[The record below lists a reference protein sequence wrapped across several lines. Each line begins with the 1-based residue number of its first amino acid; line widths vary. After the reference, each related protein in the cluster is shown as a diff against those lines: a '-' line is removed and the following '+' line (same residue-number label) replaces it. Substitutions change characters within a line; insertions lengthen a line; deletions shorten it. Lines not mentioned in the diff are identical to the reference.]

1 MGFFDRLSRLLR
13 SNLNDL
19 VGRAEDPAKILDQ
32 SVADMQSDLIKL
44 RQAVASAIASQKRI
58 ENQAQQAESQ
68 AKTWYERATLAL
80 KKGEEDLAKEALS
93 RRKTYQETATALNS
107 QLSTQAGQV
116 ENLKKNLLSLEGKI
130 AEART
135 KKDMLKARAQAAQAQ
150 AQLQGAVGGLNTD
163 SAMAAFDR
171 MEEKVLSL
179 EARGQAAAELAGA
192 DLDSRFQALEAGG
205 DVDQELA
212 ALKASLSPT
221 PLALPDDSKKPELL
235 PAQAAEVDDEL
246 EKLKRSIDNL

>member
-1 MGFFDRLSRLLR
+1 
-13 SNLNDL
+13 
-19 VGRAEDPAKILDQ
+19 
-32 SVADMQSDLIKL
+32 
-44 RQAVASAIASQKRI
+44 
-58 ENQAQQAESQ
+58 
-68 AKTWYERATLAL
+68 
-80 KKGEEDLAKEALS
+80 
-93 RRKTYQETATALNS
+93 
-107 QLSTQAGQV
+107 
-116 ENLKKNLLSLEGKI
+116 
-130 AEART
+130 
-135 KKDMLKARAQAAQAQ
+135 
-150 AQLQGAVGGLNTD
+150 LQGAVGGLNTD

>member
-44 RQAVASAIASQKRI
+44 RQAVAAAIASQKRI

-68 AKTWYERATLAL
+68 SKTWYERATLAL

-107 QLSTQAGQV
+107 QLATQAGQV

-130 AEART
+130 AGART

-179 EARGQAAAELAGA
+179 EASGQAAAELAGA

-212 ALKASLSPT
+212 ALKASLNPS
-221 PLALPDDSKKPELL
+221 PLALPDDTKKPELL
-235 PAQAAEVDDEL
+235 PVQAAEVDDEL
-246 EKLKRSIDNL
+246 EKLRRSIDNL

>member
-107 QLSTQAGQV
+107 QLATQAGQV

-130 AEART
+130 AGART